1 MKKIFIILVALS
13 FTLPLFSQDRRMGE
27 HRDKIK
33 ALKVADIS
41 EKLNLSSSE
50 AEKFWPIYNAFEN
63 DQERL
68 KSDTLKKRN
77 DIDFESL
84 TESEAQNLLDE
95 MIVLGK
101 QRHDLYLKFILD
113 LKHVLPAKKIIL
125 LKKVEEEFKRKMF
138 REFQKRRKG
147 KPQDKP

>member
-13 FTLPLFSQDRRMGE
+13 FTLPLFSQDSRMGE

-33 ALKVADIS
+33 ALKVADIT
-41 EKLNLSSSE
+41 EKLDLSTSE

-63 DQERL
+63 DHERL
-68 KSDTLKKRN
+68 RSDTFKKRN

-95 MIVLGK
+95 MIGLGK
-101 QRHDLYLKFILD
+101 QRHDLNNKFILD
-113 LKHVLPAKKIIL
+113 LKQVLPAKKIIL
-125 LKKVEEEFKRKMF
+125 LKKVEEEFKRKMLK
-138 REFQKRRKG
+138 EFQKRRKG
-147 KPQDKP
+147 RPQDRP

>member
-1 MKKIFIILVALS
+1 M
-13 FTLPLFSQDRRMGE
+13 
-27 HRDKIK
+27 DKITFE
-33 ALKVADIS
+33 DFS

-95 MIVLGK
+95 MIGLGK
-101 QRHDLYLKFILD
+101 QRHDLNNKFI
-113 LKHVLPAKKIIL
+113 
-125 LKKVEEEFKRKMF
+125 F
-138 REFQKRRKG
+138 
-147 KPQDKP
+147 